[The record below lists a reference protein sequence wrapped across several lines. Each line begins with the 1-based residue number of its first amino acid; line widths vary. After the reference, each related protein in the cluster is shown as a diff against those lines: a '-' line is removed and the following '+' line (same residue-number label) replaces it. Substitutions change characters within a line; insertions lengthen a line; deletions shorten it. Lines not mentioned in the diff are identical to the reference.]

1 MAFASRFTKHKTQ
14 SGPSEAASNSF
25 ARLSK
30 RTKQTLHLTAR
41 HADAAVRDRK
51 GKANATTRQASR
63 GDLKGDLA
71 LPGKL
76 HGVVDQ
82 VLKRGPQAHRVADR
96 LLRQVDG
103 EINPTGETGR
113 LRACR
118 EARRRRLRKR
128 PRIKGIGTQREI
140 VSLRLYRIDNERC
153 EGLQV
158 PRTAG
163 ESRDPAPLAL
173 AKVGSGKQIGGGQDT
188 GQRRAH
194 IVGEPGNHQL
204 KRTHTAG

>member
-1 MAFASRFTKHKTQ
+1 MPLSVTAKARRTRPPDRRRAATLRATSPCRVNFTALSIRF
-14 SGPSEAASNSF
+14 SSAA
-25 ARLSK
+25 RR
-30 RTKQTLHLTAR
+30 RTGSPIACFGR
-41 HADAAVRDRK
+41 C
-51 GKANATTRQASR
+51 
-63 GDLKGDLA
+63 
-71 LPGKL
+71 
-76 HGVVDQ
+76 
-82 VLKRGPQAHRVADR
+82 
-96 LLRQVDG
+96 DG

-128 PRIKGIGTQREI
+128 PRIKGIGPQREI

-163 ESRDPAPLAL
+163 ESRDPAPLTL
-173 AKVGSGKQIGGGQDT
+173 AKIGCGKQIGGGQDT